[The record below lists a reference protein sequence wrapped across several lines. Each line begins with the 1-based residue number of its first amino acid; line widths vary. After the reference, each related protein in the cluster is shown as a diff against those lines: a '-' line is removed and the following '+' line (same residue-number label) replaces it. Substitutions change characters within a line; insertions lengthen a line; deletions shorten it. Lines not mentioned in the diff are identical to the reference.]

1 MNERLQTIPTSIT
14 TIRKDDFIQF
24 VKFNLWGSLGS
35 ISELF
40 IFTVLIT
47 YFGVDY
53 ISSTIL
59 SYIVKI
65 FFGFILNSKYTFP
78 TVKDQKVY
86 FIMTKYF
93 LVNLTGL
100 LLNVLLVYL
109 LVESVLLKQFE
120 SVETIAKIIAII
132 LDAVLTFFL
141 HKKITF
147 KQAAV
152 ENQA

>member
-120 SVETIAKIIAII
+120 SVETIAKIVAIV
-132 LDAVLTFFL
+132 LDAVITFFL

-147 KQAAV
+147 KQGVV